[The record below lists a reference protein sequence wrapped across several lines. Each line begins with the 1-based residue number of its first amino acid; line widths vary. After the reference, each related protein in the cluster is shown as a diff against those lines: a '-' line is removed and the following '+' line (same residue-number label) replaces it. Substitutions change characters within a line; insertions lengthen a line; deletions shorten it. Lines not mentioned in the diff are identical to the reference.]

1 MRELGFPRAEMR
13 IWIGLFAPANTPPA
27 VIETLVRAARQVLSD
42 PALDQAF
49 RSEGS
54 MVDTSTPAEFA
65 AEVQSEVAKWK
76 QIGVE
81 LNLAN

>member
-1 MRELGFPRAEMR
+1 
-13 IWIGLFAPANTPPA
+13 
-27 VIETLVRAARQVLSD
+27 VRAARQVLSD